1 MKQSMSRREFLSSG
15 AKLGLGAACCAAA
28 WGGLGSNLV
37 FAQSPQGSGKIL
49 VLINFFGGI
58 DGLNWIVPYNNQV
71 YYDRR
76 PNIGIQPNNLLILN
90 NEVGLHPAW
99 APLYNTVV
107 QESRMAIIQQ
117 VGYPNANHSHF
128 ESQDIWSLG
137 RRSSSPADERG
148 WIGRLSDLYFDS
160 NYDVVGVGVSQR
172 PDFTANRPGARPIV
186 VNSLRDFGFQQ
197 DYYSGPDN
205 GFRAAVAE
213 QNAFDSTN
221 ASGLPGV
228 VQESMRKI
236 YSVAQQLRQIDA
248 DYTSPITYPNSSL
261 GGSLREIAK
270 LIRSNIGT
278 QVFYTGQGGWDTH
291 SDELTALNGNLG
303 TVANAV
309 DAFIRD
315 LKNMGKWDQVCIGFF
330 SEFGRNC
337 FENGT
342 RGTDHGH
349 GNSMVLIGGDVRGGV
364 YGPTPS
370 AADLSRDDVGY
381 YIDFR
386 SVFKSTIR
394 NHLGLNPDPV
404 FDEPVPIVEPNLPL
418 FT

>member
-58 DGLNWIVPYNNQV
+58 DGLNWVVPYNNQV

-76 PNIGIQPNNLLILN
+76 PNIGIRPNNLLILN
-90 NEVGLHPAW
+90 NEVGLHQAW
-99 APLYNTVV
+99 APLYNSVV

-137 RRSSSPADERG
+137 RRSSSPEDERG
-148 WIGRLSDLYFDS
+148 WIGRLADLYFDS

-172 PDFTANRPGARPIV
+172 SDFNANRPGARPIV

-197 DYYSGPDN
+197 DYYAGPDN
-205 GFRAAVAE
+205 GFRNTVSE
-213 QNAFDSTN
+213 QNAFDPNN
-221 ASGLPGV
+221 ASGLQGV

-248 DYTSPITYPNSSL
+248 DYTSSVTYPNSSL
-261 GGSLREIAK
+261 GGSLKEIAK

-291 SDELTALNGNLG
+291 SDELNALSGNLG

-315 LKNMGKWDQVCIGFF
+315 LKAMGKWDKVCIGFF

-349 GNSMVLIGGDVRGGV
+349 GNSMVLIGGGVRGGV

-370 AADLSRDDVGY
+370 AADLRRDDVGY